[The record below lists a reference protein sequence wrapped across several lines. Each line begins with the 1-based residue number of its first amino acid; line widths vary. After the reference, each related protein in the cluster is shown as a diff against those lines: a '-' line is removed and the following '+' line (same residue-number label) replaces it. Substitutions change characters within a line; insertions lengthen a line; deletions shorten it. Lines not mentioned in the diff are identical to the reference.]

1 MKAFSLFLNDV
12 NDGRTHA
19 ALTQD
24 LGDLFQAVQSNG
36 RSGALTIKIKVAP
49 AVKGN
54 GGEVDKVTITVDR
67 KLELPKPE
75 APSDFFWLT
84 DEAEP
89 TRQHPRQHSLDLRE
103 MKSVD
108 GDGVITFKEA
118 AGG

>member
-24 LGDLFQAVQSNG
+24 LGDLFAAVQANG

-49 AVKGN
+49 AVKG

-103 MKSVD
+103 TKSVD
-108 GDGVITFKEA
+108 ADGVIAFKEVT
-118 AGG
+118 G